1 MDHGIK
7 CVLTRLAYS
16 ATQYKREKQEQKGEI
31 GLWCLTLFDNN
42 SDRCNVYRFRA
53 FCLDKSTVTCLLLIL
68 HNSMNFCVVDPLEL
82 DELLRF

>member
-31 GLWCLTLFDNN
+31 GLWCLMTL
-42 SDRCNVYRFRA
+42 
-53 FCLDKSTVTCLLLIL
+53 STIFQLI
-68 HNSMNFCVVDPLEL
+68 
-82 DELLRF
+82 RGG